1 MVGVVQT
8 SGLGRAIDTA
18 SAALFAAA
26 GGYSVL
32 LATSSMA
39 GAAAAATAAFVGA
52 RLALG
57 RIDDSPRY
65 RLPDFQVGEV
75 EAEASAEP
83 AELLLTELTELLL
96 TEAMIAPVG
105 ADDELLLEDRLENPD
120 DNSRV
125 IRLFDP
131 RTLPSAGDLY
141 QRIERHGHDRQS
153 AAFPDATAELHRA
166 LADLRRA
173 LR

>member
-1 MVGVVQT
+1 MQT
-8 SGLGRAIDTA
+8 SGLGRAIETA
-18 SAALFAAA
+18 SAGLFALA

-39 GAAAAATAAFVGA
+39 GAAAAAMAAFLGA

-57 RIDDSPRY
+57 QIDDSPRF
-65 RLPDFQVGEV
+65 RLPEFSVGGIETD
-75 EAEASAEP
+75 APPEP
-83 AELLLTELTELLL
+83 AELLLTDQTELLL
-96 TEAMIAPVG
+96 TQAMLAPAA
-105 ADDELLLEDRLENPD
+105 ADDELLLEDRLDNLD
-120 DNSRV
+120 DRSRV

-131 RTLPSAGDLY
+131 RTLPTAGDLY
-141 QRIERHGHDRQS
+141 ERIERYTHDCES

-166 LADLRRA
+166 LADLRRT